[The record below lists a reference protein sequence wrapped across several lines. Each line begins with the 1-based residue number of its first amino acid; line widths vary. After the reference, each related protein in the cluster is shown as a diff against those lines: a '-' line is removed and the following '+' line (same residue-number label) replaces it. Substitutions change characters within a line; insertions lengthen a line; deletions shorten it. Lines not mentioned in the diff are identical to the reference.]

1 MRPSKLFHTVVIL
14 GAALGGGCGSTSDS
28 DAGAVADAGSI
39 ADAAMDAAAA
49 VDAGA
54 GPTDAGE
61 EEDGMVLIL

>member
-39 ADAAMDAAAA
+39 ADAAMDAALA
-49 VDAGA
+49 VDAG
-54 GPTDAGE
+54 GPDDAGE